1 MRRARAILPWTIAA
15 LATGASCQGLLGIHS
30 RAQDAAVDG
39 SAAHDAAAE
48 DSSQDGVPKTDAA
61 SDAVDGALDTS
72 AAEDAGRDLADG
84 TGQGGSGGS
93 GSGGAGG
100 AAGRDAED
108 AGSTSDAGS
117 GDAAADAHTDAGATG
132 GSDGASSSDASD
144 AASGGTGGVGGTLSC
159 APPWNAKAVE
169 ARVFDPATVAM
180 TACSMA
186 GGDVPALAAGLDTAN
201 FRGAQACGACLR
213 VQGSLTT
220 GSVVVQVVERTSSAG
235 VILTRAAM
243 DKISPG
249 ADLVQVDWQLVPCDT
264 ANQPV
269 RFYIKEGSN
278 SGYVGVQV
286 RNARYPLASVAAVG
300 TTTSVPLTLQSYNYW
315 ESTKAGGGP
324 LTLKLTDINGQILQE
339 AGIPVVP
346 MTETTGKTQ
355 FPLCQ

>member
-1 MRRARAILPWTIAA
+1 MPPRRIRARTASRRPTPPPTRWTVPSI
-15 LATGASCQGLLGIHS
+15 CQP
-30 RAQDAAVDG
+30 
-39 SAAHDAAAE
+39 
-48 DSSQDGVPKTDAA
+48 PKTL
-61 SDAVDGALDTS
+61 VGIS
-72 AAEDAGRDLADG
+72 ATVPDQD
-84 TGQGGSGGS
+84 GSGGS
-93 GSGGAGG
+93 GGSGGAGG

-117 GDAAADAHTDAGATG
+117 SDAVADAHADAGATG
-132 GSDGASSSDASD
+132 GNDGASSSDASGG
-144 AASGGTGGVGGTLSC
+144 AGGGTGGAGGALSC
-159 APPWNAKAVE
+159 APAWTANGVE
-169 ARVFDPATVAM
+169 ARVFNPATVAM
-180 TACSMA
+180 TACSLP
-186 GGDVPALAAGLDTAN
+186 GGDLPALAAGLDTPN

-220 GSVVVQVVERTSSAG
+220 GSVVVQVVERTTTAG

-243 DKISPG
+243 DRISPG

-315 ESTKAGGGP
+315 ESTKVGGGP
-324 LTLKLTDINGQILQE
+324 LTLKLTDINGQVLQE
-339 AGIPVVP
+339 AGIAIVP

-355 FPLCQ
+355 LPLCL